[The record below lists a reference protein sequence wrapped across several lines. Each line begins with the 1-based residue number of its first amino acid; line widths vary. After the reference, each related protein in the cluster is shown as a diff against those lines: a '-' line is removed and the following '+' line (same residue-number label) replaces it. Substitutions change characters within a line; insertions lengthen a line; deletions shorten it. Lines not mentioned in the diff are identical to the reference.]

1 MFFRAERSKYRSGI
15 LQIFQAIVLA
25 IFLVSCSS
33 SGGSQSQGGEVKIN
47 LIADQDINPNDNG
60 LPAPLSVF
68 IYNVKDVGVFSSA
81 DLFDI
86 LNGSKSLQ
94 SASSKIYETILQPG
108 GSQQIFIT
116 PDDDTKTLGFIG
128 AYRDFNGRVCLTTW
142 ELPGKKRTWWRRIF
156 SNVSLELNAHFH
168 KTAMTI
174 KKVD

>member
-1 MFFRAERSKYRSGI
+1 MFFRAERSKCQSGI
-15 LQIFQAIVLA
+15 LQILQATVLA
-25 IFLVSCSS
+25 IFLASCSS
-33 SGGSQSQGGEVKIN
+33 SDGSQAQGSEIKIN

-68 IYNVKDVGVFSSA
+68 IYNVKDADVFSSA

-86 LNGSKSLQ
+86 LNGTKSLQ
-94 SASSKIYETILQPG
+94 QASSKIYETILQPG
-108 GSQQIFIT
+108 SSQRVFIT
-116 PDDDTKTLGFIG
+116 LDEDARMLGFIG
-128 AYRDFNGRVCLTTW
+128 AYRDFNGLVCLTTW

>member
-1 MFFRAERSKYRSGI
+1 MFFRAERSKYQSGI
-15 LQIFQAIVLA
+15 LQMLTAIVLVV
-25 IFLVSCSS
+25 FLASCSS
-33 SGGSQSQGGEVKIN
+33 NNGSQSSPGEIKIN
-47 LIADQDINPNDNG
+47 LIADRDINPNDNG

-68 IYNVKDVGVFSSA
+68 IYNVKDVDVFSSA

-94 SASSKIYETILQPG
+94 AASSKIYETILQPG
-108 GSQQIFIT
+108 GSQRVYIT
-116 PDDDTKTLGFIG
+116 PDDDARMLGIIG
-128 AYRDFNGRVCLTTW
+128 AYRDFDGLVCLTTW
-142 ELPGKKRTWWRRIF
+142 ELPGKKKTWWRRIF